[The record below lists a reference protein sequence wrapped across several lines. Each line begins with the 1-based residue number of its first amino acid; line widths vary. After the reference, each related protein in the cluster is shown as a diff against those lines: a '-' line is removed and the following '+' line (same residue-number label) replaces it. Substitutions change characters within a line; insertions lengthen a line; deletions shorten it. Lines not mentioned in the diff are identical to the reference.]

1 MNWLVTLAL
10 TRNAS
15 LDWLCFGLGMR
26 ETAKITKEAPVEAP
40 TEDQWMRLEEQIALN
55 QRQGDKLA
63 RVPALLHQYKQ
74 NADEVIAKLRVKND
88 ELKIKLLKKKRETQ
102 KAYGALREIMPL

>member
-1 MNWLVTLAL
+1 M
-10 TRNAS
+10 
-15 LDWLCFGLGMR
+15 
-26 ETAKITKEAPVEAP
+26 AKV
-40 TEDQWMRLEEQIALN
+40 L
-55 QRQGDKLA
+55 
-63 RVPALLHQYKQ
+63 ALLHQYKQ